1 MERDIII
8 FIIILLIFI
17 ITIYLLAPYINL
29 NREAFATGKILK
41 DIYFDKNK
49 RNNMTPADFYKEYD
63 NMILTNNGIDDY
75 EYNYKLIFK
84 RCYNFP
90 KNFAEKLLLTTDT
103 NSNLITS
110 VPYANIFRDI
120 IDTSINIS
128 NLCIHKY
135 VKYTDTIND
144 ILNSIDADIEDFY
157 SKKLLLIPDN
167 EKSIVGNVYLLMSQI
182 PYMVD
187 QKHNMI
193 SVKYDSDSL
202 GYTSYYKKDKKTDNA
217 ILSGKKVYI
226 YYIIYDSYTSD
237 YTQIPINTSGKF
249 EKKLLPLLQKYASSD
264 ESCLTTCDIN
274 DKNKNGYMCGCIST
288 IPYKKNKNIYDQNN
302 PSDDLDYSINA
313 IGSDFRSLLSMNS
326 SENFDA
332 TSIKRN
338 LSPTDITDL
347 NGGYAGRCLN
357 NETGDGTGNDKK
369 APQITNYM
377 TLYMINQIT
386 YKKNNDNNQI
396 FYSQKNNN

>member
-1 MERDIII
+1 
-8 FIIILLIFI
+8 
-17 ITIYLLAPYINL
+17 
-29 NREAFATGKILK
+29 
-41 DIYFDKNK
+41 
-49 RNNMTPADFYKEYD
+49 
-63 NMILTNNGIDDY
+63 
-75 EYNYKLIFK
+75 
-84 RCYNFP
+84 
-90 KNFAEKLLLTTDT
+90 
-103 NSNLITS
+103 
-110 VPYANIFRDI
+110 
-120 IDTSINIS
+120 
-128 NLCIHKY
+128 
-135 VKYTDTIND
+135 
-144 ILNSIDADIEDFY
+144 
-157 SKKLLLIPDN
+157 
-167 EKSIVGNVYLLMSQI
+167 
-182 PYMVD
+182 
-187 QKHNMI
+187 
-193 SVKYDSDSL
+193 
-202 GYTSYYKKDKKTDNA
+202 
-217 ILSGKKVYI
+217 
-226 YYIIYDSYTSD
+226 
-237 YTQIPINTSGKF
+237 
-249 EKKLLPLLQKYASSD
+249 
-264 ESCLTTCDIN
+264 
-274 DKNKNGYMCGCIST
+274 MCGCIST